1 MTGIAKAV
9 PVIDY
14 GRFSTK
20 ITLLVEKPHIT
31 RNFSTKPGLLVEN
44 PALHNKLSTKPGS
57 FVDKH
62 ILRRQNHIPEFCKYN
77 EIID

>member
-20 ITLLVEKPHIT
+20 ITLLVENPHIT

-44 PALHNKLSTKPGS
+44 PALT
-57 FVDKH
+57 
-62 ILRRQNHIPEFCKYN
+62 
-77 EIID
+77 

>member
-20 ITLLVEKPHIT
+20 IT
-31 RNFSTKPGLLVEN
+31 LLVEN

-62 ILRRQNHIPEFCKYN
+62 ILRRQNQIPEFCKYN
-77 EIID
+77 E

>member
-1 MTGIAKAV
+1 MTDIAKAV
-9 PVIDY
+9 SVIDY
-14 GRFSTK
+14 RRFS
-20 ITLLVEKPHIT
+20 IT

-62 ILRRQNHIPEFCKYN
+62 ILRRQNQIPEFCKYN
-77 EIID
+77 EIIN